1 MTKLSWLLWLSD
13 VVYGVQSL
21 CGVTLAIGGVGAVI
35 ATACMVLAKD
45 EMDGTLYGRLS
56 YAVRRLW
63 AILAVAAVLVV
74 AIPSKTTV
82 LAIAA
87 TETAAM
93 AMQTPDGREITS
105 DALNAVKAWLRAQI
119 VEEKKK

>member
-13 VVYGVQSL
+13 VVLGVQSL
-21 CGVTLAIGGVGAVI
+21 CAVILGIGGTGAVI
-35 ATACMVLAKD
+35 ATACVILGKD
-45 EMDGTLYGRLS
+45 EMDDALCGRLS
-56 YAVRRLW
+56 YAVKRLW

-119 VEEKKK
+119 EERQK